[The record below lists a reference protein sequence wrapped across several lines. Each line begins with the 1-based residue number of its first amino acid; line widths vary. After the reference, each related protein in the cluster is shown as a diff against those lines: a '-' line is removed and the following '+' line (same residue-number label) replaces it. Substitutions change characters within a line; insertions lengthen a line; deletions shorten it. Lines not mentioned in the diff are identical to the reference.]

1 MSVNPRWLGLAA
13 TVLLAT
19 SGFLAGKPQ
28 PRDGAWLLGLLV
40 WFVALAMLIRAWWAL
55 REETGQRS
63 VLVTA
68 AIWSVP
74 LLFAP
79 PLGSHDVYAYACQ
92 GQLFNAGLD
101 LYEVGP
107 AALPCTWLS
116 DVPELWRDT
125 PTPYGP
131 LWITIEGAAAWL
143 AHGSLPAVVL
153 LLRVAAVLGLL
164 LCVAAVQRLSRGNAL
179 LAASPLVLVH
189 VVSGAHN
196 DVVLA
201 GLLLAGFVAARR
213 PGPTAGAASGIAV
226 GLAVAVKVTALVAVP
241 FALLLLFFAGTP
253 KARWTA
259 PLAFTG
265 AVGATYAILALLT
278 GHGLGFLQALGSTST
293 MIQWLS
299 IPTGVGMAVDYVL
312 RIAGHSEWGSTSV
325 AAARAVGLLAL
336 AVVLLVLW
344 WRAARTLAALARG
357 DVQLSDLHLGGGSRD
372 AGAVDRGGRDSAV
385 GGPQHDSG
393 ASARAADGGATG
405 QAAGG
410 APGPAADG
418 GADRP
423 AVDLDAAGQGLD
435 GGTSGRRLDVAA
447 NSVQGQD
454 GAASG
459 VRGPDSGAEDARG
472 LDIGAGGVR
481 RQDGG
486 ATGSSVAGGLLAGG
500 QLADGVAGGLLVD
513 GVIGRRGQD
522 VVLTAAGCGMLAA
535 AVLGPVFYAWYAIA
549 GIALLAGTELTGR
562 LRTVVHVAAAGL
574 PLLTL
579 PDSLGLATKTKAPGA
594 FLDVALVTAAAVH
607 LIRRRRRA
615 RAVIPAAPTTAPA
628 TTGGTDHGTT

>member
-1 MSVNPRWLGLAA
+1 MRVSVNPRWLGLAA

-131 LWITIEGAAAWL
+131 LWIAVEGAAAWL

-164 LCVAAVQRLSRGNAL
+164 LCVVAVQRLSRGNAV

-213 PGPTAGAASGIAV
+213 PGPAAGAASGLAV
-226 GLAVAVKVTALVAVP
+226 GLAVAVKVTALVAAP
-241 FALLLLFFAGTP
+241 FVLLLLFFAGTP
-253 KARWTA
+253 RARWTA
-259 PLAFTG
+259 PLAYTG
-265 AVGATYAILALLT
+265 AIGATYAILALLT

-293 MIQWLS
+293 MVQWLS

-312 RIAGHSEWGSTSV
+312 RVAGHSEWGSTSV

-336 AVVLLVLW
+336 AVVLLALW
-344 WRAARTLAALARG
+344 WRAARTLAALTRG
-357 DVQLSDLHLGGGSRD
+357 GAQAADLHVDGSTRD
-372 AGAVDRGGRDSAV
+372 AGATDHAGRV
-385 GGPQHDSG
+385 GGAVAG
-393 ASARAADGGATG
+393 SARVGGATG
-405 QAAGG
+405 RDLDGG
-410 APGPAADG
+410 AHGPAADVGTSSQGLDSGTSAHGPGPGGGGSGHGLVG
-418 GADRP
+418 GAS
-423 AVDLDAAGQGLD
+423 GGHGLD
-435 GGTSGRRLDVAA
+435 GGTSGGRG
-447 NSVQGQD
+447 QGGGTGD
-454 GAASG
+454 
-459 VRGPDSGAEDARG
+459 RGQ
-472 LDIGAGGVR
+472 GG
-481 RQDGG
+481 G
-486 ATGSSVAGGLLAGG
+486 T
-500 QLADGVAGGLLVD
+500 VAGGLLVD
-513 GVIGRRGQD
+513 GLVGRRGQD

-562 LRTVVHVAAAGL
+562 LRTVVHVSAAGL

-607 LIRRRRRA
+607 LVRRRRA
-615 RAVIPAAPTTAPA
+615 RSALSATPDTAPA
-628 TTGGTDHGTT
+628 TTTGGTKNGTP

>member
-13 TVLLAT
+13 TVLLAA

-40 WFVALAMLIRAWWAL
+40 WFVALALLIRAWWAL
-55 REETGQRS
+55 REDTRQRS

-79 PLGSHDVYAYACQ
+79 SLGSHDVYAYACQ
-92 GQLFNAGLD
+92 GQLFNAGLN

-131 LWITIEGAAAWL
+131 LWIAVEGAAAWL
-143 AHGSLPAVVL
+143 AHGSLPVAVL
-153 LLRVAAVLGLL
+153 LLRVAAILGLL
-164 LCVAAVQRLSRGNAL
+164 LCVAAVRHLSRGNAL

-213 PGPTAGAASGIAV
+213 PGPAAGAASGIAV
-226 GLAVAVKVTALVAVP
+226 GLAVAVKVTALVAAP
-241 FALLLLFFAGTP
+241 FAVLLLFFAGTP
-253 KARWTA
+253 RSRWTA

-265 AVGATYAILALLT
+265 AIGATYAILALLT
-278 GHGLGFLQALGSTST
+278 GHGLGFLHALGSTST
-293 MIQWLS
+293 MVQWLS

-312 RIAGHSEWGSTSV
+312 RVAGHSEWGSTTV
-325 AAARAVGLLAL
+325 AVARAVGLLAL

-357 DVQLSDLHLGGGSRD
+357 GAQDADLHTDRAAQGAVATGHDGHDTGAARD
-372 AGAVDRGGRDSAV
+372 AA
-385 GGPQHDSG
+385 PL
-393 ASARAADGGATG
+393 AR
-405 QAAGG
+405 
-410 APGPAADG
+410 
-418 GADRP
+418 
-423 AVDLDAAGQGLD
+423 AGQG
-435 GGTSGRRLDVAA
+435 G
-447 NSVQGQD
+447 SV
-454 GAASG
+454 
-459 VRGPDSGAEDARG
+459 
-472 LDIGAGGVR
+472 
-481 RQDGG
+481 
-486 ATGSSVAGGLLAGG
+486 
-500 QLADGVAGGLLVD
+500 ADGVAGRGLAGLGLAGGGLAGGGLLED
-513 GVIGRRGQD
+513 GMVGRRGQD

-535 AVLGPVFYAWYAIA
+535 AVLGPVFYAWYALA
-549 GIALLAGTELTGR
+549 GIALLAGTTLSGR

-607 LIRRRRRA
+607 LVRRRRRA
-615 RAVIPAAPTTAPA
+615 RSALPAAPAPA
-628 TTGGTDHGTT
+628 TSGSLDDGNTHA